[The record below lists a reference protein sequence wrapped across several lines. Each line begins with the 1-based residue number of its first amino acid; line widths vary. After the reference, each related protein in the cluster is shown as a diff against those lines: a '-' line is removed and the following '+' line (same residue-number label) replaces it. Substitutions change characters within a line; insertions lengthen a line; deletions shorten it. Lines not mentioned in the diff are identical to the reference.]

1 MTSTGGSAILG
12 RSQATNPDDP
22 PRSGTNPTTSG
33 DSETAIWTYTM
44 TTAAVTPQWINPDG
58 SAATPSTVILHDP
71 TSNAFFLTSSPSTVT
86 SQHPSARIVVCV
98 ILHSF
103 YRYAENVP

>member
-1 MTSTGGSAILG
+1 MCSTNGSAILG
-12 RSQATNPDDP
+12 RSQATNPHDP

-44 TTAAVTPQWINPDG
+44 TTAAATPQWINPDG
-58 SAATPSTVILHDP
+58 SAATPPTVILYDS
-71 TSNAFFLTSSPSTVT
+71 TSNALFLTSSPSFVT

-98 ILHSF
+98 ILHPC
-103 YRYAENVP
+103 YWIR